1 MKQVL
6 LIGIAPTLRYYIT
19 KKLQEVGIFVIYVET
34 VIEAM
39 NIMKQ
44 QPVMLII
51 IDYSFSRDV
60 LFNFFAEKQK
70 APTLAGIPSIVLGRK
85 IAKVDIAL
93 LASYGV
99 KKVISKPVRVDE
111 LLSSIGIILGTTF
124 PIDPTPCILE
134 TRVNED
140 VIFIELAQG
149 LNRDKLEL
157 LQFRIIELI
166 ESYKLTEAKILIIL
180 TDLNLTYADTANL
193 EYLID
198 NILAVKVVSPKNVK
212 LLTLNQFV
220 KDFFSQNPDYNK
232 IEVVG
237 SLAQALSALLQTSE
251 DKRAVAQ
258 TMLNADNE
266 RNENIGNLETRFKL
280 DTAESLSI
288 AVVDDDL
295 VVRKMMTAIFSGL
308 NAEVALF
315 ENGEDFLNKIQN
327 DAYDVI
333 FLDMIMPGMSGIDV
347 LIEAKKKGI
356 TVPFVI
362 LSSVTQ
368 RDTVIK
374 ALEKGA
380 KRYILKPI
388 KKETVLRKMEEVLGA
403 SL

>member
-19 KKLQEVGIFVIYVET
+19 KKLQDVGIYVIYAET
-34 VIEAM
+34 VIEAIS
-39 NIMKQ
+39 IMKQ

-51 IDYSFSRDV
+51 IDYSFSRDA

-70 APTLAGIPSIVLGRK
+70 TPTFAPIPSIVLGRK
-85 IAKVDIAL
+85 IAKVDISL
-93 LASYGV
+93 LVSYGV
-99 KKVISKPVRVDE
+99 KKVISKPVKVDE
-111 LLSSIGIILGTTF
+111 LLSSIGIILGATF

-166 ESYKLTEAKILIIL
+166 EAYKLAEAKILIIL

-220 KDFFSQNPDYNK
+220 TDFFSQNPDYK
-232 IEVVG
+232 MIEVVG
-237 SLAQALSALLQTSE
+237 SLGQALSALLQTTE

-266 RNENIGNLETRFKL
+266 RNENTSNLETRFKL
-280 DTAESLSI
+280 DTTEKLSI

-295 VVRKMMTAIFSGL
+295 VIRKMMTVIFSGL
-308 NAEVALF
+308 NAEVTLF
-315 ENGEDFLNKIQN
+315 ENGEDFLNKVEN
-327 DAYDVI
+327 DAYDVV

-347 LIEAKKKGI
+347 LIEAKKNGI
-356 TVPFVI
+356 TTPFVI

-368 RDTVIK
+368 RDSVIK

>member
-1 MKQVL
+1 M
-6 LIGIAPTLRYYIT
+6 IGIAPTLRYYIT
-19 KKLQEVGIFVIYVET
+19 KKLQEVGIYVIYAET

-44 QPVMLII
+44 QPIMLII
-51 IDYSFSRDV
+51 VDYSFSRDA

-70 APTLAGIPSIVLGRK
+70 TPTLAGIPSIVLGRK

-220 KDFFSQNPDYNK
+220 KDFFSQNPDYNM

-237 SLAQALSALLQTSE
+237 SLAQALSALLQTTE

-266 RNENIGNLETRFKL
+266 QNENASNLETRFKL
-280 DTAESLSI
+280 DTAEKLSI

-295 VVRKMMTAIFSGL
+295 VIRKMMTAIFSGL

-315 ENGEDFLNKIQN
+315 ENGEDFLNKVEN
-327 DAYDVI
+327 NVYDVI

-347 LIEAKKKGI
+347 LNGAKKKGI
-356 TVPFVI
+356 TTPFVI

-403 SL
+403 SI

>member
-1 MKQVL
+1 M
-6 LIGIAPTLRYYIT
+6 IGIAPTLRYYIA
-19 KKLQEVGIFVIYVET
+19 KKLQDVGIYVIYAET
-34 VIEAM
+34 VMEAM
-39 NIMKQ
+39 NIIKQ

-51 IDYSFSRDV
+51 IDYSFSRDA

-70 APTLAGIPSIVLGRK
+70 TPTFAPIPSIVLGRK
-85 IAKVDIAL
+85 IAKVDISL

-99 KKVISKPVRVDE
+99 KKVLSKPVRVDE

-124 PIDPTPCILE
+124 PMDPTPCILE

-198 NILAVKVVSPKNVK
+198 NILAVKVVSPKNIK

-237 SLAQALSALLQTSE
+237 SLGQALSALLQKTE

-258 TMLNADNE
+258 TMLNAGNE
-266 RNENIGNLETRFKL
+266 HDENTSNLETRFKL
-280 DTAESLSI
+280 DTAEKLSI

-295 VVRKMMTAIFSGL
+295 LIRKMMTAIFSGL
-308 NAEVALF
+308 NAEVTLF
-315 ENGEDFLNKIQN
+315 ENGEDFLNKVQN
-327 DAYDVI
+327 NAYDVI

-347 LIEAKKKGI
+347 LIEAKKNGI
-356 TVPFVI
+356 TTPFVI

-368 RDTVIK
+368 RDTVIQ

>member
-1 MKQVL
+1 M
-6 LIGIAPTLRYYIT
+6 IGIAPTLRYYIA
-19 KKLQEVGIFVIYVET
+19 KKLQDVGIYVIYAET
-34 VIEAM
+34 VMEAM
-39 NIMKQ
+39 NIIKQ

-51 IDYSFSRDV
+51 IDYSFSRDA

-70 APTLAGIPSIVLGRK
+70 TPTFAPIPSIVLGRK
-85 IAKVDIAL
+85 IAKVDISL

-99 KKVISKPVRVDE
+99 KKVLSKPVRVDE

-124 PIDPTPCILE
+124 PMDPTPCILE

-157 LQFRIIELI
+157 LQFRIMELI
-166 ESYKLTEAKILIIL
+166 ESYKLAEAKILIIL

-220 KDFFSQNPDYNK
+220 TDFFSQNPDYK
-232 IEVVG
+232 MIEVVG
-237 SLAQALSALLQTSE
+237 SLGQALSALLQTTE
-251 DKRAVAQ
+251 DKIAVTQ
-258 TMLNADNE
+258 TMLNPDNE
-266 RNENIGNLETRFKL
+266 QNENASNLETRFKL
-280 DTAESLSI
+280 DTAEKLSI
-288 AVVDDDL
+288 AVIDDDL

-308 NAEVALF
+308 NAEVTLF
-315 ENGEDFLNKIQN
+315 ENGEDFLNKVEN
-327 DAYDVI
+327 DVYDVV

-347 LIEAKKKGI
+347 LNGAKKKGI
-356 TVPFVI
+356 TTPFVI

-368 RDTVIK
+368 RDSVIK

>member
-1 MKQVL
+1 M
-6 LIGIAPTLRYYIT
+6 IGIAPTLRYYIA
-19 KKLQEVGIFVIYVET
+19 KKLQDVGIYVIYAET
-34 VIEAM
+34 VMEAM
-39 NIMKQ
+39 NIIKQ

-51 IDYSFSRDV
+51 IDYSFSRDA

-70 APTLAGIPSIVLGRK
+70 TPTFAPIPSIVLGRK
-85 IAKVDIAL
+85 IAKVDISL

-99 KKVISKPVRVDE
+99 KKVLSKPVRVDE
-111 LLSSIGIILGTTF
+111 LLSSIGTILGTTF
-124 PIDPTPCILE
+124 PMDPTPCILE

-157 LQFRIIELI
+157 LQFRIMELI
-166 ESYKLTEAKILIIL
+166 ESYKLAEAKILIIL
-180 TDLNLTYADTANL
+180 TDLNLTYADTTNL

-212 LLTLNQFV
+212 LLTMNQFAR
-220 KDFFSQNPDYNK
+220 DFFSQNPDYGK

-237 SLAQALSALLQTSE
+237 SLGEALSALLTKME
-251 DKRAVAQ
+251 DKRAVTQ
-258 TMLNADNE
+258 TMLTADNE
-266 RNENIGNLETRFKL
+266 RNDSTSNLETRFKL
-280 DTAESLSI
+280 DTAEKLSI

-295 VVRKMMTAIFSGL
+295 LIRKMMTAIFSGI
-308 NAEVALF
+308 NSKVDLF
-315 ENGEDFLNKIQN
+315 ENGEDFLNKVKN
-327 DAYDVI
+327 DVYDVI

-347 LIEAKKKGI
+347 LIEAKKNGI
-356 TVPFVI
+356 TTPFVI

-368 RDTVIK
+368 RDTVIQ

>member
-6 LIGIAPTLRYYIT
+6 LIGIAPTLRYYIA
-19 KKLQEVGIFVIYVET
+19 KKLQDVGIYVIYAET
-34 VIEAM
+34 VMEAM

-70 APTLAGIPSIVLGRK
+70 TPTFAPIPSIVLGRK
-85 IAKVDIAL
+85 IAKVDISL

-99 KKVISKPVRVDE
+99 KKVLSKPVRVDE

-124 PIDPTPCILE
+124 PMDPTPCILE

-157 LQFRIIELI
+157 LQFRIMELI
-166 ESYKLTEAKILIIL
+166 ESYKLAEAKILIIL
-180 TDLNLTYADTANL
+180 TDLNLTYADTTNL

-212 LLTLNQFV
+212 LLTMNQFAR
-220 KDFFSQNPDYNK
+220 DFFSQNPDYGK

-237 SLAQALSALLQTSE
+237 SLGEALSALLTKME
-251 DKRAVAQ
+251 DKRAVTQ
-258 TMLNADNE
+258 TMLTADNE
-266 RNENIGNLETRFKL
+266 RNDSTSNLETRFKL
-280 DTAESLSI
+280 DTAEKLSI

-295 VVRKMMTAIFSGL
+295 LIRKMMTAIFSGI
-308 NAEVALF
+308 NSKVDLF
-315 ENGEDFLNKIQN
+315 ENGEDFLNKVKN
-327 DAYDVI
+327 DVYDVI

-347 LIEAKKKGI
+347 LIEAKKNGI
-356 TVPFVI
+356 TTPFVI

-368 RDTVIK
+368 RDTVIQ

>member
-1 MKQVL
+1 M
-6 LIGIAPTLRYYIT
+6 IGIAPTLRYYIA
-19 KKLQEVGIFVIYVET
+19 KKLQDVGIYVIYAET
-34 VIEAM
+34 VMEAM
-39 NIMKQ
+39 NIIKQ

-51 IDYSFSRDV
+51 IDYSFSRDA

-70 APTLAGIPSIVLGRK
+70 TPTFAPIPSIVLGRK
-85 IAKVDIAL
+85 IAKVDISL

-99 KKVISKPVRVDE
+99 KKVLSKPVRVDE

-124 PIDPTPCILE
+124 PMDPTPCILE

-157 LQFRIIELI
+157 LQFRIMELI
-166 ESYKLTEAKILIIL
+166 ESYKLAEAKILIIL
-180 TDLNLTYADTANL
+180 TDLNLTYADTTNL

-212 LLTLNQFV
+212 LLTMNQFAR
-220 KDFFSQNPDYNK
+220 DFFSQNPDYGK

-237 SLAQALSALLQTSE
+237 SLGEALSALLTKIE
-251 DKRAVAQ
+251 DKRAVTQ
-258 TMLNADNE
+258 TMLTADNE
-266 RNENIGNLETRFKL
+266 RNESTSNLETRFKL
-280 DTAESLSI
+280 DTAEKLSI

-295 VVRKMMTAIFSGL
+295 LIRKMMTAIFSGI
-308 NAEVALF
+308 NSKVDLF
-315 ENGEDFLNKIQN
+315 ENGEDFLNKVKN
-327 DAYDVI
+327 DVYDVV

-347 LIEAKKKGI
+347 LIEAKKNGI
-356 TVPFVI
+356 TTPFVI

-368 RDTVIK
+368 RDTVIQ

>member
-6 LIGIAPTLRYYIT
+6 LIGIAPTLRYYIA
-19 KKLQEVGIFVIYVET
+19 KKLQDVGIYVIYAET
-34 VIEAM
+34 VMEAM
-39 NIMKQ
+39 NIIKQ

-51 IDYSFSRDV
+51 IDYSFSRDT

-70 APTLAGIPSIVLGRK
+70 TPTFAPIPSIVLGRK
-85 IAKVDIAL
+85 IAKVDISL

-99 KKVISKPVRVDE
+99 KKVLSKPVRVDE
-111 LLSSIGIILGTTF
+111 LLSSIGTILGTTF
-124 PIDPTPCILE
+124 PMDPTPCILE

-157 LQFRIIELI
+157 LQFRIMELI
-166 ESYKLTEAKILIIL
+166 ESYKLAEAKILIIL
-180 TDLNLTYADTANL
+180 TDLNLTYADTTNL

-212 LLTLNQFV
+212 LLTMNQFAR
-220 KDFFSQNPDYNK
+220 DFFSQNPDYGK

-237 SLAQALSALLQTSE
+237 SLGEALSALLTKME
-251 DKRAVAQ
+251 DKRAVTQ
-258 TMLNADNE
+258 TMLTADNE
-266 RNENIGNLETRFKL
+266 RNDSTSNLETRFKL
-280 DTAESLSI
+280 DTAEKLSI

-295 VVRKMMTAIFSGL
+295 LIRKMMTAIFSGI
-308 NAEVALF
+308 NSKVDLF
-315 ENGEDFLNKIQN
+315 ENGEDFLNKVKN
-327 DAYDVI
+327 DVYDVI

-347 LIEAKKKGI
+347 LIEAKKNGI
-356 TVPFVI
+356 TTPFVI

-368 RDTVIK
+368 RDTVIQ

>member
-1 MKQVL
+1 M
-6 LIGIAPTLRYYIT
+6 IGIAPTLRYYIT
-19 KKLQEVGIFVIYVET
+19 KKLQEVGIYVIYAET

-51 IDYSFSRDV
+51 VDYSFSRDA

-70 APTLAGIPSIVLGRK
+70 TPTLAGIPSIVLGRK
-85 IAKVDIAL
+85 IGKVDISL

-220 KDFFSQNPDYNK
+220 KDFFSQNPDYNM

-295 VVRKMMTAIFSGL
+295 VIRKMMTAIFSCL
-308 NAEVALF
+308 NAEVDLF
-315 ENGEDFLNKIQN
+315 ENGEDFLNKVEN
-327 DAYDVI
+327 DVYDVI

-347 LIEAKKKGI
+347 LNGAKKKGI
-356 TVPFVI
+356 TTPFVI

-403 SL
+403 SI

>member
-19 KKLQEVGIFVIYVET
+19 KKLQDVGIYVIYAET
-34 VIEAM
+34 VIEAIS
-39 NIMKQ
+39 IMKQ

-51 IDYSFSRDV
+51 IDYSFSRDA

-70 APTLAGIPSIVLGRK
+70 TPTFAPIPSIVLGRK
-85 IAKVDIAL
+85 IAKVDISL
-93 LASYGV
+93 LVSYGV
-99 KKVISKPVRVDE
+99 KKVISKPVKVDE
-111 LLSSIGIILGTTF
+111 LLSSIGIILGATF

-166 ESYKLTEAKILIIL
+166 EAYKLAEAKILIIL

-220 KDFFSQNPDYNK
+220 TDFFSQNPDYK
-232 IEVVG
+232 MIEVVG
-237 SLAQALSALLQTSE
+237 SLGQALSALLQTTE

-266 RNENIGNLETRFKL
+266 RNENTSNLETRFKL
-280 DTAESLSI
+280 DTTEKLSI

-295 VVRKMMTAIFSGL
+295 VIRKMMTAIFSGL
-308 NAEVALF
+308 NAEVTLF
-315 ENGEDFLNKIQN
+315 ENGEEFLNKVQN
-327 DAYDVI
+327 NAYDVI

-347 LIEAKKKGI
+347 LIEAKKNGI
-356 TVPFVI
+356 TTPFVI

>member
-1 MKQVL
+1 M
-6 LIGIAPTLRYYIT
+6 IGIAPTLRYYIA
-19 KKLQEVGIFVIYVET
+19 KKLQDVGIYVIYAET
-34 VIEAM
+34 VMEAM
-39 NIMKQ
+39 NIIKQ

-51 IDYSFSRDV
+51 IDYSFSRDA

-70 APTLAGIPSIVLGRK
+70 TPTFAPIPSIVLGRK
-85 IAKVDIAL
+85 IAKVDISL

-99 KKVISKPVRVDE
+99 KKVLSKPVRVDE

-124 PIDPTPCILE
+124 PMDPTPCILE

-157 LQFRIIELI
+157 LQFRIMELI
-166 ESYKLTEAKILIIL
+166 ESYKLAEAKILIIL
-180 TDLNLTYADTANL
+180 TDLNLTCADTTNL

-212 LLTLNQFV
+212 LLTMNQFAR
-220 KDFFSQNPDYNK
+220 DFFSQNPDYGK

-237 SLAQALSALLQTSE
+237 SLGEALSALLTKME
-251 DKRAVAQ
+251 DKRAVTQ
-258 TMLNADNE
+258 TMLTADNE
-266 RNENIGNLETRFKL
+266 RNDSTSNLETRFKL
-280 DTAESLSI
+280 DTAEKLSI

-295 VVRKMMTAIFSGL
+295 LIRKMMTAIFSGI
-308 NAEVALF
+308 NSKVDLF
-315 ENGEDFLNKIQN
+315 ENGEDFLNKVKN
-327 DAYDVI
+327 DVYDVI

-347 LIEAKKKGI
+347 LIEAKKNGI
-356 TVPFVI
+356 TTPFVI

-368 RDTVIK
+368 RDTVIQ

>member
-1 MKQVL
+1 M
-6 LIGIAPTLRYYIT
+6 IGIAPTLRYYIA
-19 KKLQEVGIFVIYVET
+19 KKLQDVGIYVIYAET
-34 VIEAM
+34 VMEAM
-39 NIMKQ
+39 NIIKQ

-51 IDYSFSRDV
+51 IDYSFSRDA

-70 APTLAGIPSIVLGRK
+70 TPTFAPIPSIVLGRK
-85 IAKVDIAL
+85 IAKVDISL

-99 KKVISKPVRVDE
+99 KKVLSKPVRVDE

-124 PIDPTPCILE
+124 PMDPTPCILE

-157 LQFRIIELI
+157 LQFRIMELI
-166 ESYKLTEAKILIIL
+166 ESYKLAEAKILIIL
-180 TDLNLTYADTANL
+180 TDLNLTCADTTNL

-212 LLTLNQFV
+212 LLTMNQFAR
-220 KDFFSQNPDYNK
+220 DFFSQNPDYGK

-237 SLAQALSALLQTSE
+237 SLGEALSALLTKIE
-251 DKRAVAQ
+251 DKRAVTQ
-258 TMLNADNE
+258 TMLTADNE
-266 RNENIGNLETRFKL
+266 RNDSTSNLETRFKL
-280 DTAESLSI
+280 DTAEKLSI

-295 VVRKMMTAIFSGL
+295 LIRKMMTAIFSGI
-308 NAEVALF
+308 NSKVDLF
-315 ENGEDFLNKIQN
+315 ENGEDFLNKVKN
-327 DAYDVI
+327 DVYDVI

-347 LIEAKKKGI
+347 LIEAKKNGI
-356 TVPFVI
+356 TTPFVI

-368 RDTVIK
+368 RDTVIQ

>member
-1 MKQVL
+1 MPY
-6 LIGIAPTLRYYIT
+6 LISLPKNKKTPTFAP
-19 KKLQEVGIFVIYVET
+19 
-34 VIEAM
+34 
-39 NIMKQ
+39 
-44 QPVMLII
+44 
-51 IDYSFSRDV
+51 
-60 LFNFFAEKQK
+60 
-70 APTLAGIPSIVLGRK
+70 IPSIVLGRK
-85 IAKVDIAL
+85 IAKVDISL
-93 LASYGV
+93 LVSYGV
-99 KKVISKPVRVDE
+99 KKVISKPVKVDE
-111 LLSSIGIILGTTF
+111 LLSSIGIILGATF

-166 ESYKLTEAKILIIL
+166 EAYKLAEAKILIIL

-220 KDFFSQNPDYNK
+220 TDFFSQNPDYK
-232 IEVVG
+232 MIEVVG
-237 SLAQALSALLQTSE
+237 SLGQALSALLQTTE

-266 RNENIGNLETRFKL
+266 RNENTSNLETRFKL
-280 DTAESLSI
+280 DTTEKLSI

-295 VVRKMMTAIFSGL
+295 VIRKMMTAIFLGL
-308 NAEVALF
+308 NAEVTLF
-315 ENGEDFLNKIQN
+315 ENGEDFLNKVEN
-327 DAYDVI
+327 DAYDVV

-347 LIEAKKKGI
+347 LNGAKKKGI
-356 TVPFVI
+356 TTPFVI

-368 RDTVIK
+368 RDSVIK

>member
-1 MKQVL
+1 M
-6 LIGIAPTLRYYIT
+6 IGIAPTLRYYIA
-19 KKLQEVGIFVIYVET
+19 KKLQDVGIYVIYAET
-34 VIEAM
+34 VMEAM

-70 APTLAGIPSIVLGRK
+70 TPTFAPIPSIVLGRK
-85 IAKVDIAL
+85 IAKVDISL

-99 KKVISKPVRVDE
+99 KKVLSKPVRVDE

-124 PIDPTPCILE
+124 PMDPTPCILE

-157 LQFRIIELI
+157 LQFRIMELI
-166 ESYKLTEAKILIIL
+166 ESYKLAEAKILIIL
-180 TDLNLTYADTANL
+180 TDLNLTYADTTNL

-212 LLTLNQFV
+212 LLTMNQFAR
-220 KDFFSQNPDYNK
+220 DFFSQNPDYGK

-237 SLAQALSALLQTSE
+237 SLGEALSALLTKIE
-251 DKRAVAQ
+251 DKRAVTQ
-258 TMLNADNE
+258 TMLTADNE
-266 RNENIGNLETRFKL
+266 RNDSTSNLETRFKL
-280 DTAESLSI
+280 DTAEKLSI

-295 VVRKMMTAIFSGL
+295 LIRKMMTAIFSGI
-308 NAEVALF
+308 NSKVDLF
-315 ENGEDFLNKIQN
+315 ENGEDFLNKVKN
-327 DAYDVI
+327 DVYDVI

-347 LIEAKKKGI
+347 LIEAKKNGI
-356 TVPFVI
+356 TTPFVI

-368 RDTVIK
+368 RDTVIQ

>member
-1 MKQVL
+1 M
-6 LIGIAPTLRYYIT
+6 IGIAPTLRYYIA
-19 KKLQEVGIFVIYVET
+19 KKLQDVGIYVIYAET
-34 VIEAM
+34 VMEAM
-39 NIMKQ
+39 NIIKQ

-51 IDYSFSRDV
+51 IDYSFSRDA

-70 APTLAGIPSIVLGRK
+70 TPTFAPIPSIVLGRK
-85 IAKVDIAL
+85 IAKVDISL

-99 KKVISKPVRVDE
+99 KKVLSKPVRVDE

-124 PIDPTPCILE
+124 PMDPTPCILE

-157 LQFRIIELI
+157 LQFRIMELI
-166 ESYKLTEAKILIIL
+166 ESYKLAEAKILIIL
-180 TDLNLTYADTANL
+180 TDLNLTYADTTNL

-212 LLTLNQFV
+212 LLTMNQFAR
-220 KDFFSQNPDYNK
+220 DFFSQNPDYGK

-237 SLAQALSALLQTSE
+237 SLGEALSALLTKIE
-251 DKRAVAQ
+251 DKRAVTQ
-258 TMLNADNE
+258 TMLTADNE
-266 RNENIGNLETRFKL
+266 RNDSTSNLETRFKL
-280 DTAESLSI
+280 DTAEKLSI

-295 VVRKMMTAIFSGL
+295 LIRKMMTAIFSGI
-308 NAEVALF
+308 NSKVDLF
-315 ENGEDFLNKIQN
+315 ENGEDFLNKVKN
-327 DAYDVI
+327 DVYDVI

-347 LIEAKKKGI
+347 LIEAKKNGI
-356 TVPFVI
+356 TTPFVI

-368 RDTVIK
+368 RDTVIQ

>member
-111 LLSSIGIILGTTF
+111 LLTSIGIILGTTF

-220 KDFFSQNPDYNK
+220 KDFFSQNPDYNM

>member
-1 MKQVL
+1 M
-6 LIGIAPTLRYYIT
+6 IGIAPTLRYYIT
-19 KKLQEVGIFVIYVET
+19 KKLQEVGIYVIYAET

-51 IDYSFSRDV
+51 VDYSFSRDA

-70 APTLAGIPSIVLGRK
+70 TPTLAGIPSIVLGRK

-220 KDFFSQNPDYNK
+220 KDFFSQNPDYNM

-295 VVRKMMTAIFSGL
+295 VIRKMMTAIFSGL

-315 ENGEDFLNKIQN
+315 ENGEDFLNKVEN
-327 DAYDVI
+327 NVYDVI

-347 LIEAKKKGI
+347 LNGAKKKGI
-356 TVPFVI
+356 TTPFVI

-403 SL
+403 SI

>member
-1 MKQVL
+1 M
-6 LIGIAPTLRYYIT
+6 IGIAPTLRYYIA
-19 KKLQEVGIFVIYVET
+19 KKLQDVGIYVIYAET
-34 VIEAM
+34 VMEAM
-39 NIMKQ
+39 NIIKQ

-51 IDYSFSRDV
+51 IDYSFSRDA

-70 APTLAGIPSIVLGRK
+70 TPTFAPIPSIVLGRK
-85 IAKVDIAL
+85 IAKVDISL

-99 KKVISKPVRVDE
+99 KKVLSKPVRVDE

-124 PIDPTPCILE
+124 PMDPTPCILE

-157 LQFRIIELI
+157 LQFRIMELI
-166 ESYKLTEAKILIIL
+166 ESYKLAEAKILIIL
-180 TDLNLTYADTANL
+180 TDLNLTYADTTNL

-212 LLTLNQFV
+212 LLTMNQFAR
-220 KDFFSQNPDYNK
+220 DFFSQNPDYGK

-237 SLAQALSALLQTSE
+237 SLGEALSALLTKME
-251 DKRAVAQ
+251 DKRAVTQ
-258 TMLNADNE
+258 TMLTADNE
-266 RNENIGNLETRFKL
+266 RNDSTSNLETRFKL
-280 DTAESLSI
+280 DTAEKLSI

-295 VVRKMMTAIFSGL
+295 LIRKMMTAIFSGI
-308 NAEVALF
+308 NSKVDLF
-315 ENGEDFLNKIQN
+315 ENGEDFLNKVKN
-327 DAYDVI
+327 DVYDVI
-333 FLDMIMPGMSGIDV
+333 FLDMIMPEMSGIDV
-347 LIEAKKKGI
+347 LIEAKKNGI
-356 TVPFVI
+356 TTPFVI

-368 RDTVIK
+368 RDTVIQ

>member
-19 KKLQEVGIFVIYVET
+19 KKLQEVGIYVIYAET

-51 IDYSFSRDV
+51 IDYSFSRDA

-70 APTLAGIPSIVLGRK
+70 TPTLAGIPSIVLGRK

-99 KKVISKPVRVDE
+99 KKVISKPVKVDE
-111 LLSSIGIILGTTF
+111 LLFSIGIILGTF
-124 PIDPTPCILE
+124 PMDPTSCILE

-166 ESYKLTEAKILIIL
+166 ESYKLAEAKILIIL

-220 KDFFSQNPDYNK
+220 TDFFSQNPDYK
-232 IEVVG
+232 MIEVVG
-237 SLAQALSALLQTSE
+237 SLGQALSALLQTTE
-251 DKRAVAQ
+251 DKIAVTQ
-258 TMLNADNE
+258 TMLNPDNE
-266 RNENIGNLETRFKL
+266 QNENASNLETRFKL
-280 DTAESLSI
+280 DTAEKLSI
-288 AVVDDDL
+288 AVIDDDL

-308 NAEVALF
+308 NAEVTLF
-315 ENGEDFLNKIQN
+315 ENGEDFLNKVEN
-327 DAYDVI
+327 DVYDVV

-347 LIEAKKKGI
+347 LNGAKKKGI
-356 TVPFVI
+356 TTPFVI

-368 RDTVIK
+368 RDSVIK

>member
-1 MKQVL
+1 M
-6 LIGIAPTLRYYIT
+6 IGIAPTLRYYIA
-19 KKLQEVGIFVIYVET
+19 KKLQDVGIYVIYAET
-34 VIEAM
+34 VMEAM
-39 NIMKQ
+39 NIIKQ

-51 IDYSFSRDV
+51 IDYSFSRDA

-70 APTLAGIPSIVLGRK
+70 TPTFAPIPSIVLGRK
-85 IAKVDIAL
+85 IAKVDISL

-99 KKVISKPVRVDE
+99 KKVLSKPVRVDE

-124 PIDPTPCILE
+124 PMDPTPCILE

-157 LQFRIIELI
+157 LQFRIMELI
-166 ESYKLTEAKILIIL
+166 ESYKLAEAKILIIL
-180 TDLNLTYADTANL
+180 TDLNLTYADTTNL

-212 LLTLNQFV
+212 LLTMNQFAR
-220 KDFFSQNPDYNK
+220 DFFSQNPDYGK

-237 SLAQALSALLQTSE
+237 SLGEALSALLTKME
-251 DKRAVAQ
+251 DKRAVTQ
-258 TMLNADNE
+258 TMLTADNE
-266 RNENIGNLETRFKL
+266 RNDSTSNLETRFKL
-280 DTAESLSI
+280 DTAEKLSI

-295 VVRKMMTAIFSGL
+295 LIRKMMTAIFSGI
-308 NAEVALF
+308 NSKVDLF
-315 ENGEDFLNKIQN
+315 ENGEDFLNKVKN
-327 DAYDVI
+327 DVYDVV

-347 LIEAKKKGI
+347 LIEAKKNGI
-356 TVPFVI
+356 TTPFVI

-368 RDTVIK
+368 RDTVIQ

>member
-1 MKQVL
+1 M
-6 LIGIAPTLRYYIT
+6 IGIAPTLRYYIA
-19 KKLQEVGIFVIYVET
+19 KKLQDVGIYVIYAET
-34 VIEAM
+34 VMEAM
-39 NIMKQ
+39 NIIKQ

-51 IDYSFSRDV
+51 IDYSFSRDA

-70 APTLAGIPSIVLGRK
+70 TPTFAPIPSIVLGRK
-85 IAKVDIAL
+85 IAKVDITL

-99 KKVISKPVRVDE
+99 KKVLSKPVRVDE
-111 LLSSIGIILGTTF
+111 LLSSIGTILGTTF
-124 PIDPTPCILE
+124 PMDPTPCILE

-157 LQFRIIELI
+157 LQFRIMELI
-166 ESYKLTEAKILIIL
+166 ESYRLAEAKILIIL
-180 TDLNLTYADTANL
+180 TDLNLTYADTTNL

-212 LLTLNQFV
+212 LLTMNQFAR
-220 KDFFSQNPDYNK
+220 DFFSQNPDYGK

-237 SLAQALSALLQTSE
+237 SLGEALSALLTKIE
-251 DKRAVAQ
+251 DKRAVTQ
-258 TMLNADNE
+258 TMLTADNE
-266 RNENIGNLETRFKL
+266 RNDSTSNLETRFKL
-280 DTAESLSI
+280 DTAEKLSI

-295 VVRKMMTAIFSGL
+295 LIRKMMTAIFSGI
-308 NAEVALF
+308 NSKVDLF
-315 ENGEDFLNKIQN
+315 ENGEDFLNKVKN
-327 DAYDVI
+327 DVYDVI

-347 LIEAKKKGI
+347 LIEAKKNGI
-356 TVPFVI
+356 TTPFVI

-368 RDTVIK
+368 RDTVIQ

>member
-19 KKLQEVGIFVIYVET
+19 KKLQEVGIYVIFAET

-44 QPVMLII
+44 QPVMLVIV
-51 IDYSFSRDV
+51 DYSFSRDA

-220 KDFFSQNPDYNK
+220 KDFFLQNPDYNM

-237 SLAQALSALLQTSE
+237 SLAQALSALLQTTE

-295 VVRKMMTAIFSGL
+295 VIRKMMTAIFSCL
-308 NAEVALF
+308 NAEVTLF
-315 ENGEDFLNKIQN
+315 ENGEDFLNKVEN
-327 DAYDVI
+327 DVYDVV

-347 LIEAKKKGI
+347 LNEAKKKGI
-356 TVPFVI
+356 TTPFVI

-403 SL
+403 SI

>member
-1 MKQVL
+1 M
-6 LIGIAPTLRYYIT
+6 IGIAPTLRYYIT
-19 KKLQEVGIFVIYVET
+19 KKLQDVGIYVIYAET
-34 VIEAM
+34 VMEAM
-39 NIMKQ
+39 NIIKQ

-51 IDYSFSRDV
+51 IDYSFSRDA

-70 APTLAGIPSIVLGRK
+70 TPTFAPIPSIVLGRK
-85 IAKVDIAL
+85 IAKVDISL

-99 KKVISKPVRVDE
+99 KKVLSKPVRVDE

-124 PIDPTPCILE
+124 PMDPTPCILE

-157 LQFRIIELI
+157 LQFRIMELI
-166 ESYKLTEAKILIIL
+166 ESYKLAEAKILIIL
-180 TDLNLTYADTANL
+180 TDLNLTCADTTNL

-212 LLTLNQFV
+212 LLTMNQFAR
-220 KDFFSQNPDYNK
+220 DFFSQNPDYGK

-237 SLAQALSALLQTSE
+237 SLGEALSALLTKIE
-251 DKRAVAQ
+251 DKRAVTQ
-258 TMLNADNE
+258 TMLTADNE
-266 RNENIGNLETRFKL
+266 RNDSTSNLETRFKL
-280 DTAESLSI
+280 DTAEKLSI

-295 VVRKMMTAIFSGL
+295 LIRKMMTAIFSGI
-308 NAEVALF
+308 NSKVDLF
-315 ENGEDFLNKIQN
+315 ENGEDFLNKVKN
-327 DAYDVI
+327 DVYDVV

-347 LIEAKKKGI
+347 LIEAKKNGI
-356 TVPFVI
+356 TTPFVI

-368 RDTVIK
+368 RDTVIQ

>member
-19 KKLQEVGIFVIYVET
+19 KKLQEVGIFVIYAET
-34 VIEAM
+34 VIETM
-39 NIMKQ
+39 NIIKQ

-51 IDYSFSRDV
+51 IDYNFSRDA

-70 APTLAGIPSIVLGRK
+70 TPTFAPIPSIVLGRK
-85 IAKVDIAL
+85 IAKVDITL

-99 KKVISKPVRVDE
+99 KKVLSKPVRVDE

-124 PIDPTPCILE
+124 PMDPTPCILE

-237 SLAQALSALLQTSE
+237 SLGQALSALLQKTE

-258 TMLNADNE
+258 TMLNAGNE
-266 RNENIGNLETRFKL
+266 HDENTSNLETRFKL
-280 DTAESLSI
+280 DTAEKLSI

-295 VVRKMMTAIFSGL
+295 LIRKMMTAIFSGL

-315 ENGEDFLNKIQN
+315 ENGEDFLNKVEN
-327 DAYDVI
+327 NAYDVI

-347 LIEAKKKGI
+347 LIEAKKNGI
-356 TVPFVI
+356 TTPFVI

-368 RDTVIK
+368 RDTVIQ

>member
-1 MKQVL
+1 M
-6 LIGIAPTLRYYIT
+6 
-19 KKLQEVGIFVIYVET
+19 
-34 VIEAM
+34 
-39 NIMKQ
+39 
-44 QPVMLII
+44 
-51 IDYSFSRDV
+51 
-60 LFNFFAEKQK
+60 
-70 APTLAGIPSIVLGRK
+70 GRK

-99 KKVISKPVRVDE
+99 KKVISKPVKVDE
-111 LLSSIGIILGTTF
+111 LLFSIGIILGTTF
-124 PIDPTPCILE
+124 PMDPTPCILE

-166 ESYKLTEAKILIIL
+166 ESYKLAEAKILIIL

-220 KDFFSQNPDYNK
+220 TDFFSQNPDYK
-232 IEVVG
+232 MIEVVG
-237 SLAQALSALLQTSE
+237 SLGQALSALLQTTE
-251 DKRAVAQ
+251 DKIAVTQ
-258 TMLNADNE
+258 TMLNPDNE
-266 RNENIGNLETRFKL
+266 QNENASNLETRFKL
-280 DTAESLSI
+280 DTAEKLSI
-288 AVVDDDL
+288 AVIDDDL

-308 NAEVALF
+308 NAEVTLF
-315 ENGEDFLNKIQN
+315 ENGEDFLNKVEN
-327 DAYDVI
+327 DVYDVV

-347 LIEAKKKGI
+347 LNGAKKKGI
-356 TVPFVI
+356 TTPFVI

-368 RDTVIK
+368 RDSVIK

>member
-19 KKLQEVGIFVIYVET
+19 KKLQEVGIYVIYAET

-51 IDYSFSRDV
+51 IDYSFSRDA

-70 APTLAGIPSIVLGRK
+70 APAFSAIPSIVLGRK
-85 IAKVDIAL
+85 IAKVDVAL
-93 LASYGV
+93 LGSYGV

-111 LLSSIGIILGTTF
+111 LLTSIGLILGTTF
-124 PIDPTPCILE
+124 PMDPTPCILE

-166 ESYKLTEAKILIIL
+166 ESYKLAEAKILIIL

-198 NILAVKVVSPKNVK
+198 NILAVKVVSPKNLK
-212 LLTLNQFV
+212 LLTMNQFV
-220 KDFFSQNPDYNK
+220 RDFFAQNPDYGM

-237 SLAQALSALLQTSE
+237 SLDEALSALLKKTE
-251 DKRAVAQ
+251 DKRAVTQ
-258 TMLNADNE
+258 TMLIADNE
-266 RNENIGNLETRFKL
+266 HNENTSNLGTRFKI

-295 VVRKMMTAIFSGL
+295 VIRKMMSAIFSDL
-308 NAEVALF
+308 NAEVDLF
-315 ENGEDFLNKIQN
+315 ENGEDFLNKVKN
-327 DAYDVI
+327 DVYDVV

-347 LIEAKKKGI
+347 LNAAKKKGI
-356 TVPFVI
+356 TTPFVI

-368 RDTVIK
+368 REPVIK

-388 KKETVLRKMEEVLGA
+388 KKEIVLRKMEEVLGA

>member
-1 MKQVL
+1 M
-6 LIGIAPTLRYYIT
+6 IGIAPTLRYYIA
-19 KKLQEVGIFVIYVET
+19 KKLQDVGIYVIYAET
-34 VIEAM
+34 VMEAM
-39 NIMKQ
+39 NIIKQ

-51 IDYSFSRDV
+51 IDYSFSRDA

-70 APTLAGIPSIVLGRK
+70 TPTFAPIPSIVLGRK
-85 IAKVDIAL
+85 IAKVDISL

-99 KKVISKPVRVDE
+99 KKVLSKPVRVDE

-124 PIDPTPCILE
+124 PMDPTPCILE

-157 LQFRIIELI
+157 LQFRIMELI
-166 ESYKLTEAKILIIL
+166 ESYKLAEAKILIIL
-180 TDLNLTYADTANL
+180 TDLNLTYADTTNL

-212 LLTLNQFV
+212 LLTMNQFAR
-220 KDFFSQNPDYNK
+220 DFFSQNPDYGK

-237 SLAQALSALLQTSE
+237 SLGEALSALLTKME
-251 DKRAVAQ
+251 DKRAVTQ
-258 TMLNADNE
+258 TMLTADNE
-266 RNENIGNLETRFKL
+266 RNDSTSNLETRFKL
-280 DTAESLSI
+280 DTAEKLSI

-295 VVRKMMTAIFSGL
+295 LIRKMMTAIFSGI
-308 NAEVALF
+308 NSKVDLF
-315 ENGEDFLNKIQN
+315 ENGEDFLNKVKN
-327 DAYDVI
+327 DVYDVI

-347 LIEAKKKGI
+347 LIEAKKNGI
-356 TVPFVI
+356 TTPFVI

-368 RDTVIK
+368 RDTVIQ

>member
-19 KKLQEVGIFVIYVET
+19 KKLQDVGIYVIYAET
-34 VIEAM
+34 VIEAIS
-39 NIMKQ
+39 IMKQ

-51 IDYSFSRDV
+51 IDYSFSRDA

-70 APTLAGIPSIVLGRK
+70 TPTFAPIPSIVLGRK
-85 IAKVDIAL
+85 IAKVDISL
-93 LASYGV
+93 LVSYGV
-99 KKVISKPVRVDE
+99 KKVISKPVKVDE

-124 PIDPTPCILE
+124 PMDPTPCILE

-157 LQFRIIELI
+157 LQFRIMELI
-166 ESYKLTEAKILIIL
+166 ESYKLAEAKILIIL
-180 TDLNLTYADTANL
+180 TDLNLTYADTTNL

-237 SLAQALSALLQTSE
+237 SLGQALSALLQKTE

-258 TMLNADNE
+258 TMLNAGNE
-266 RNENIGNLETRFKL
+266 HDENTSNLETRFKL
-280 DTAESLSI
+280 DTAEKLSI

-295 VVRKMMTAIFSGL
+295 LIRKMMTAIFSGL
-308 NAEVALF
+308 NAEVTLF
-315 ENGEDFLNKIQN
+315 ENGEDFLNKVQN
-327 DAYDVI
+327 NAYDVI

-347 LIEAKKKGI
+347 LIEAKKNGI
-356 TVPFVI
+356 TTPFVI

-368 RDTVIK
+368 RDTVIQ

>member
-111 LLSSIGIILGTTF
+111 LLTSIGIILGTTF

-237 SLAQALSALLQTSE
+237 SLGQALSALLQKTE

-266 RNENIGNLETRFKL
+266 HDENTSNLETRFKL
-280 DTAESLSI
+280 DTAEKFSI

>member
-19 KKLQEVGIFVIYVET
+19 KKLQDVGIYVIYAET
-34 VIEAM
+34 VIEAIS
-39 NIMKQ
+39 IMKQ

-51 IDYSFSRDV
+51 IDYSFSRDA

-70 APTLAGIPSIVLGRK
+70 TPTFAPIPSIVLGRK
-85 IAKVDIAL
+85 IAKVDISL
-93 LASYGV
+93 LVSYGV
-99 KKVISKPVRVDE
+99 KKVISKPVKVDE
-111 LLSSIGIILGTTF
+111 LLSSIGIILGATF

-166 ESYKLTEAKILIIL
+166 EAYKLAEAKILIIL

-220 KDFFSQNPDYNK
+220 TDFFSQNPDYK
-232 IEVVG
+232 MIEVVG
-237 SLAQALSALLQTSE
+237 SLGQALSALLQTTE

-266 RNENIGNLETRFKL
+266 RNENTSNLETRFKL
-280 DTAESLSI
+280 DTTEKLSI
-288 AVVDDDL
+288 AVIDDDL

-308 NAEVALF
+308 NAEVTLF
-315 ENGEDFLNKIQN
+315 ENGEDFLNKVEN
-327 DAYDVI
+327 DVYDVV

-347 LIEAKKKGI
+347 LNGAKKKGI
-356 TVPFVI
+356 TTPFVI

-368 RDTVIK
+368 RDSVIK

>member
-19 KKLQEVGIFVIYVET
+19 KKLQDVGIYVIYAET
-34 VIEAM
+34 VIEAIS
-39 NIMKQ
+39 IMKQ

-51 IDYSFSRDV
+51 IDYSFSRDA

-70 APTLAGIPSIVLGRK
+70 TPTFAPIPSIVLGRK
-85 IAKVDIAL
+85 IAKVDISL
-93 LASYGV
+93 LVSYGV
-99 KKVISKPVRVDE
+99 KKVISKPVKVDE
-111 LLSSIGIILGTTF
+111 LLSSIGIILGATF

-166 ESYKLTEAKILIIL
+166 EAYKLAEAKILIIL

-220 KDFFSQNPDYNK
+220 TDFFSQNPDYK
-232 IEVVG
+232 MIEVVG
-237 SLAQALSALLQTSE
+237 SLGQALSALLQTTE

-266 RNENIGNLETRFKL
+266 RNENTSNLETRFKL
-280 DTAESLSI
+280 DTAEKLSI

-295 VVRKMMTAIFSGL
+295 VIRKMMTAIFSGL
-308 NAEVALF
+308 NAEVTLF
-315 ENGEDFLNKIQN
+315 ENGEDFLNKVEN
-327 DAYDVI
+327 DAYDVV

-347 LIEAKKKGI
+347 LNGAKKKGI
-356 TVPFVI
+356 TTPFVI

-368 RDTVIK
+368 RDSVIK

>member
-1 MKQVL
+1 M
-6 LIGIAPTLRYYIT
+6 IGIAPTLRYYIA
-19 KKLQEVGIFVIYVET
+19 KKLQDVGIYVIYAET
-34 VIEAM
+34 VMEAM
-39 NIMKQ
+39 NIIKQ

-51 IDYSFSRDV
+51 IDYSFSRDA

-70 APTLAGIPSIVLGRK
+70 TPTFAPIPSIVLGRK
-85 IAKVDIAL
+85 IAKVDISL

-99 KKVISKPVRVDE
+99 KKVLSKPVRVDE
-111 LLSSIGIILGTTF
+111 LLSSIGIILSTTF
-124 PIDPTPCILE
+124 PMDPTPCILE

-157 LQFRIIELI
+157 LQFRIMELI
-166 ESYKLTEAKILIIL
+166 ESYKLAEAKILIIL
-180 TDLNLTYADTANL
+180 TDLNLTCADTTNL

-212 LLTLNQFV
+212 LLTMNQFAR
-220 KDFFSQNPDYNK
+220 DFFSQNPDYGK

-237 SLAQALSALLQTSE
+237 SLGEALSALLTKIE
-251 DKRAVAQ
+251 DKRAVTQ
-258 TMLNADNE
+258 TMLTADNE
-266 RNENIGNLETRFKL
+266 RNDSTSNLETRFKL
-280 DTAESLSI
+280 DTAEKLSI

-295 VVRKMMTAIFSGL
+295 LIRKMMTAIFSGI
-308 NAEVALF
+308 NSKVDLF
-315 ENGEDFLNKIQN
+315 ENGEDFLNKVKN
-327 DAYDVI
+327 DVYDVI

-347 LIEAKKKGI
+347 LIEAKKNGI
-356 TVPFVI
+356 TTPFVI

-368 RDTVIK
+368 RDTVIQ